1 MISLETLERWL
12 AGTPEGEHLE
22 FKEAKQQYDT
32 TKLLRYCA
40 ALANEQG
47 GYLVLGVSDKMPRRV
62 VGSQAFQNTG
72 EIKSKIL
79 EALRIR
85 VEIVEFDHP
94 DGRVLVFDV
103 PSRPVG
109 MPLALEGAY
118 WMRSG
123 EELVTM
129 TPDFLKRIFAEGQAD
144 WFEQPAKENATADE
158 IVALLDTQS
167 FFELITIGSRC

>member
-62 VGSQAFQNTG
+62 VGSQAF
-72 EIKSKIL
+72 
-79 EALRIR
+79 
-85 VEIVEFDHP
+85 
-94 DGRVLVFDV
+94 
-103 PSRPVG
+103 
-109 MPLALEGAY
+109 
-118 WMRSG
+118 
-123 EELVTM
+123 
-129 TPDFLKRIFAEGQAD
+129 
-144 WFEQPAKENATADE
+144 
-158 IVALLDTQS
+158 
-167 FFELITIGSRC
+167 